1 MRPTRALSQTLLVCT
16 FLCITACEREQRRF
30 SELAAFSALAMAQ
43 PHSGLQ
49 PAHTSED
56 GELPRNA
63 RVPSAGLYDRNA
75 YAIGEGKH
83 LFIAFNCNG
92 CHGQGG
98 GGEGPS
104 LMDNRYR
111 YGSEPGNLFASVV
124 EGRPNG
130 MPSFRGKLTQQQ
142 AWQLVSFLRALGGM
156 VALDAQTGRSDAL
169 SGHMPEAMLKHRGPP
184 PPRPE
189 GVP

>member
-1 MRPTRALSQTLLVCT
+1 MKRAATFPSLVLRLLPM
-16 FLCITACEREQRRF
+16 LGLLGCEREQRRF
-30 SELAAFSALAMAQ
+30 DELAAFSSLAQAQ

-49 PAHTSED
+49 PASTSDE

-75 YAIGEGKH
+75 YAIGEGRH
-83 LFIAFNCNG
+83 LFIAMNCNG

-104 LMDNRYR
+104 LIDNRYR
-111 YGSEPGNLFASVV
+111 YGSEPANLFASVI

-130 MPSFRGKLTQQQ
+130 MPSYRGKLTEQQT
-142 AWQLVSFLRALGGM
+142 WQLVSYLRALGGM
-156 VALDAQTGRSDAL
+156 IALDAMPGRSDGL
-169 SGHMPEAMLKHRGPP
+169 NGHAAEAMLKHNGKV
-184 PPRPE
+184 RPE

>member
-1 MRPTRALSQTLLVCT
+1 MAYRCCSLLLLMML
-16 FLCITACEREQRRF
+16 FACDREQRRF
-30 SELAAFSALAMAQ
+30 SEIAPLSAVVMAQ

-49 PAHTSED
+49 PAKTSED

-83 LFIAFNCNG
+83 LYLAFNCNG

-98 GGEGPS
+98 GGGGPA
-104 LMDNRYR
+104 LMDPRWR
-111 YGSEPGNLFASVV
+111 YGSEPGNLFASIA

-130 MPSFRGKLTQQQ
+130 MPSFRGKLTEQQL
-142 AWQLVSFLRALGGM
+142 WQLVSYVRALGGM
-156 VALDAQTGRSDAL
+156 LDLDVQPGRSDTL
-169 SGHMPEAMLKHRGPP
+169 SGRLPEVMMRHRGPP